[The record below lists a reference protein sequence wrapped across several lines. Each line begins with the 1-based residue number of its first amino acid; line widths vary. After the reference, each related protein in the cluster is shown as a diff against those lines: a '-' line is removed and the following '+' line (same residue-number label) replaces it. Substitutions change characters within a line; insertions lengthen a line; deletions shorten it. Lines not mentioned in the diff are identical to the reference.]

1 MNRVL
6 LPTATRAARRSATSR
21 LLSGESVGPQSG
33 RRGPTRKFEGNN
45 LMCGIVGYVGREH
58 RAVDVLVDGLRRL
71 EYRGYD
77 SAGVATLE
85 DSQIQVRR
93 AKGKLIN
100 LEAVLRDKPLQGHIG
115 VGHTRWATHGKPSE
129 RNAHP
134 HRAGSVVIVHNGIIE
149 NYRALRSELEE
160 AGSEIA
166 SDTDTELIAHLIDRE
181 IRQGQDLMSAVR
193 GACAQLTGSYAFC
206 AMSDTDPAHLVAA
219 KNGGSPII
227 VGQGE
232 KQAFLGSDIPA
243 ILPYTRE
250 IITLWDGDYALLSA
264 EGIQLFDDEG
274 QPVERDFMTIQ
285 WDPVSAERGG
295 YDHFMQKEIFEQPRA
310 ITDTIGTRVNEA
322 TMEVD
327 LDGIEFGSAEI
338 DALRSIS
345 LVACGTASYAC
356 HVGKYMIEQLAGIPC
371 EVDLAS
377 EFRYRSPILGP
388 DCLVVPVSQ
397 SGETADTLA
406 ALREGRAQGA
416 RVLSICNV
424 RESTIAR
431 ESDDVL
437 YTHAGPEIGVAST
450 KAFVT
455 QVVALY
461 LVAVKLAHARG
472 RLEGEALASRL
483 HDLMR
488 LPRLVEETL
497 ALDEKIAA
505 VARRYFKADDF
516 LFLGRGIMFPIA
528 LEGAL
533 KLKEISYIHAE
544 GYAAGEMK
552 HGPIALIDENMPV
565 VVIAN
570 DGPLFDKLLSNL
582 EQVRARDGRV
592 IALATEGNVELAGKA
607 NEVLP
612 IPDLGDFL
620 TSILAVVPLQLL
632 AYHVAALRGTDV
644 DQPRNLAKSVTVE

>member
-1 MNRVL
+1 
-6 LPTATRAARRSATSR
+6 
-21 LLSGESVGPQSG
+21 
-33 RRGPTRKFEGNN
+33 
-45 LMCGIVGYVGREH
+45 MCGIVGYVGREH
-58 RAVDVLVDGLRRL
+58 RAVDVLIDGLRRL

-85 DSQIQVRR
+85 GASIGVRR

-100 LEAVLRDKPLQGHIG
+100 LEAVLRDNPLEGKIG
-115 VGHTRWATHGKPSE
+115 LGHTRWATHGKPSE

-149 NYRALRSELEE
+149 NYRELRSELEA
-160 AGSEIA
+160 AGAEIL
-166 SDTDTELIAHLIDRE
+166 SDTDTELIAHLIDGE
-181 IRQGQDLMSAVR
+181 IQQGKDLMTAVR
-193 GACAQLTGSYAFC
+193 ESCSRLEGSYALGV
-206 AMSDTDPAHLVAA
+206 MSDTDPAHLVAA

-243 ILPYTRE
+243 LLPYTRK
-250 IITLWDGDYALLSA
+250 IITLWDGDFALLSEEGFQVVDA
-264 EGIQLFDDEG
+264 EGS
-274 QPVERDFMTIQ
+274 PVDREFMTVQ

-322 TMEVD
+322 EMSVD
-327 LDGIEFGSAEI
+327 LDSIEFSPEQVDG
-338 DALRSIS
+338 LRSIS
-345 LVACGTASYAC
+345 LVACGTAFYAC
-356 HVGKYMIEQLAGIPC
+356 QVGKYMIEQLAGISC

-377 EFRYRSPILGP
+377 EFRYRSPILGS
-388 DCLVVPVSQ
+388 DCMVIAVSQ

-406 ALREGRAQGA
+406 ALREGRSQGA
-416 RVLSICNV
+416 RILSVCNV
-424 RESTIAR
+424 RESTVSR

-455 QVVALY
+455 QLVALY
-461 LVAVKLAHARG
+461 LLALKLAVARG
-472 RLEGEALASRL
+472 RLTDEALAERL

-497 ALDEKIAA
+497 ALDDQIAA
-505 VARRYFKADDF
+505 IARRYFKAEDF

-528 LEGAL
+528 MEGAL

-570 DGPLFDKLLSNL
+570 SGPLFDKPRTGA
-582 EQVRARDGRV
+582 RAGRSGDRHRDPGRYLV
-592 IALATEGNVELAGKA
+592 GREGER
-607 NEVLP
+607 
-612 IPDLGDFL
+612 GDSDSRSGRF
-620 TSILAVVPLQLL
+620 S
-632 AYHVAALRGTDV
+632 DV
-644 DQPRNLAKSVTVE
+644 DPRRRPAAIAGVSRRHLARYRRRSAPEPGQERDRRVMLGWGRAY

>member
-1 MNRVL
+1 
-6 LPTATRAARRSATSR
+6 
-21 LLSGESVGPQSG
+21 
-33 RRGPTRKFEGNN
+33 
-45 LMCGIVGYVGREH
+45 MCGIVGYVGREH
-58 RAVDVLVDGLRRL
+58 RAVDVLIDGLRRL

-85 DSQIQVRR
+85 GASIGVRR

-100 LEAVLRDKPLQGHIG
+100 LEAVLRDNPLEGKIG
-115 VGHTRWATHGKPSE
+115 LGHTRWATHGKPSE

-149 NYRALRSELEE
+149 NYRELRSELEA
-160 AGSEIA
+160 AGAEIL
-166 SDTDTELIAHLIDRE
+166 SDTDTELIAHLIDGE
-181 IRQGQDLMSAVR
+181 IQQGKDLMTAVR
-193 GACAQLTGSYAFC
+193 ESCSRLKGSYALGV
-206 AMSDTDPAHLVAA
+206 MSDTDPAHLVAA

-243 ILPYTRE
+243 LLPYTRK
-250 IITLWDGDYALLSA
+250 IITLWDGDFALLSEEGFQVVDA
-264 EGIQLFDDEG
+264 EGS
-274 QPVERDFMTIQ
+274 PVDREFMTVQ

-322 TMEVD
+322 EMSID
-327 LDGIEFGSAEI
+327 LDSIEFSPEQVDG
-338 DALRSIS
+338 LRSIS
-345 LVACGTASYAC
+345 LVACGTAFYAC
-356 HVGKYMIEQLAGIPC
+356 QVGKYMIEQLAGISC

-377 EFRYRSPILGP
+377 EFRYRSPILGS
-388 DCLVVPVSQ
+388 DCMVIAVSQ

-406 ALREGRAQGA
+406 ALREGRSQGA
-416 RVLSICNV
+416 RILSVCNV
-424 RESTIAR
+424 RESTISR

-455 QVVALY
+455 QLVALY
-461 LVAVKLAHARG
+461 LLALKLADARG
-472 RLEGEALASRL
+472 RLTDEALAERL

-497 ALDEKIAA
+497 ALDDQIAA
-505 VARRYFKADDF
+505 IARRYFKAEDF

-528 LEGAL
+528 MEGAL

-570 DGPLFDKLLSNL
+570 SGPLFDKLVSNL

-592 IALATEGNVELAGKA
+592 IAIATQGDTSLAEKA
-607 NEVLP
+607 NEVIQ

-632 AYHVAALRGTDV
+632 AYHVATLRGTDV

>member
-1 MNRVL
+1 
-6 LPTATRAARRSATSR
+6 
-21 LLSGESVGPQSG
+21 
-33 RRGPTRKFEGNN
+33 
-45 LMCGIVGYVGREH
+45 MCGIVGYIGQER

-85 DSQIQVRR
+85 GPAIEVRR

-100 LEAVLRDKPLQGHIG
+100 LETVLRENPLEGHIG
-115 VGHTRWATHGKPSE
+115 LGHTRWATHGKPSE

-149 NYRALRSELEE
+149 NYRALRTELE
-160 AGSEIA
+160 ASGAEIL
-166 SDTDTELIAHLIDRE
+166 SDTDTELIAHLIDGRIRE
-181 IRQGQDLMSAVR
+181 GKDLMTAVR
-193 GACAQLTGSYAFC
+193 ESCAQLVGSYALG
-206 AMSDTDPAHLVAA
+206 AMSDTDPAHIVAA

-227 VGQGE
+227 VGQAE

-250 IITLWDGDYALLSA
+250 IITLWDGDFALLSA
-264 EGIQLFDDEG
+264 NGLEIVDIEGNS
-274 QPVERDFMTIQ
+274 VERDFMTIQ

-322 TMEVD
+322 ELTVD
-327 LDGIEFGSAEI
+327 LDGIEFDRDQVDGI
-338 DALRSIS
+338 RTIS

-356 HVGKYMIEQLAGIPC
+356 HVGKYMIEQIAGIPC

-377 EFRYRSPILGP
+377 EFRYRSPILGS
-388 DCLVVPVSQ
+388 DCMVVPVSQ

-416 RVLSICNV
+416 RILSICNV

-461 LVAVKLAHARG
+461 LLALKLATVRG
-472 RLEGEALASRL
+472 RLTGEPLAERL

-488 LPRLVEETL
+488 LPRLVEKALGLDSEL
-497 ALDEKIAA
+497 AAI
-505 VARRYFKADDF
+505 ARRYFKAEDF

-528 LEGAL
+528 MEGAL

-570 DGPLFDKLLSNL
+570 QGPLYDKLVSNL

-592 IALATEGNVELAGKA
+592 IAVATEGNTELSEKA
-607 NEVLP
+607 NEVVY
-612 IPDLGDFL
+612 IPDLGEFL
-620 TSILAVVPLQLL
+620 TSILAAIPLQLL
-632 AYHVAALRGTDV
+632 AYHVATLRGTDV